1 VETVRCSALIE
12 CTGGA
17 AAMGLLYS
25 GMRSK
30 ESICFADLLSLK
42 KEEEESE
49 YAIFYYWCG
58 VNLVGLV
65 FVNYSD
71 RQAI

>member
-1 VETVRCSALIE
+1 MELANTQSSSNGCGYRKWREIQQKWQKS
-12 CTGGA
+12 
-17 AAMGLLYS
+17 M
-25 GMRSK
+25 
-30 ESICFADLLSLK
+30 LSWK
-42 KEEEESE
+42 KEEEERE